1 MRQKLSRNCAS
12 YELEKEID
20 MFRVWQMVHPMRAL
34 TLLYIFLALLAFTIH
49 FILLSTE
56 RYNWLKDSAAK
67 TSQTV
72 IERVI
77 DHG

>member
-1 MRQKLSRNCAS
+1 
-12 YELEKEID
+12 
-20 MFRVWQMVHPMRAL
+20 MFRIWQMIHPMRAL

-56 RYNWLKDSAAK
+56 RYNWLKDSAAVK
-67 TSQTV
+67 SSQIT

-77 DHG
+77 DYG